1 MLPRLQ
7 INCDCI
13 DDSGKLIKETS
24 QCSDAGL
31 AENPMEDWQVLVRVN
46 TLVFLKDSLD
56 KRQTNRMQFHG

>member
-1 MLPRLQ
+1 MIAESLLT
-7 INCDCI
+7 
-13 DDSGKLIKETS
+13 ETS

-31 AENPMEDWQVLVRVN
+31 AENPIEDWQVLVRFN